1 MELCFGRV
9 FFVHAQLENVRGYAW
24 FAGGK
29 RQCWGRAG
37 GTGRPARVGCGDGR
51 AKPFR
56 VTFVPAPRGVFW
68 SHGCDVALHAFT
80 DVCAIRNAPV
90 PPSLL
95 RHTRVS
101 TPGGSQ
107 STCCPRA
114 GVQGQF
120 LEKTMV
126 GDARREGDLGMDA
139 HECMPHGH
147 TCGAHAG
154 SPRTPTLPARR
165 SHKPA
170 TPITTG
176 KGPARYRS
184 RRRLNCAKI

>member
-1 MELCFGRV
+1 MATRGLWAVSGGVGGGQAAPEGPLALVAGVGEQNRFALLSSRHREACFGRM
-9 FFVHAQLENVRGYAW
+9 
-24 FAGGK
+24 
-29 RQCWGRAG
+29 
-37 GTGRPARVGCGDGR
+37 
-51 AKPFR
+51 
-56 VTFVPAPRGVFW
+56 
-68 SHGCDVALHAFT
+68 VATSPCTPFT

-107 STCCPRA
+107 TTCCPRA